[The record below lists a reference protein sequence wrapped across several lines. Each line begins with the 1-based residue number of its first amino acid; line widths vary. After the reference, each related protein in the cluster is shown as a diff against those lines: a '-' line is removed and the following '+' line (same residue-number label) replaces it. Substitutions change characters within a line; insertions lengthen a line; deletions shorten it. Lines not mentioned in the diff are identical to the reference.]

1 MRPQIIYMYDEQLTE
16 VVMSDLKSADHPS
29 SLDLEASALV
39 PLIMPVLRPSTAP
52 DVTSQVDGKEPTR
65 SRPMTSGAMR

>member
-1 MRPQIIYMYDEQLTE
+1 
-16 VVMSDLKSADHPS
+16 MSDLKSTDHPS

-52 DVTSQVDGKEPTR
+52 DVTSQDGKEPHVR
-65 SRPMTSGAMR
+65 RPMTSGAMR